1 VHERLERLRRE
12 SLLETVGYDPSIVTE
27 MRDLVEVLRSQV
39 EMLRAEL
46 DEAHDANREN
56 RRVIAALT
64 RRIPELEAP
73 APSEPPEGPETT
85 GEGGEREREPQSSVE
100 GAQEASEPR
109 SWWRRVFGG

>member
-1 VHERLERLRRE
+1 
-12 SLLETVGYDPSIVTE
+12 
-27 MRDLVEVLRSQV
+27 
-39 EMLRAEL
+39 MLRAEL
-46 DEAHDANREN
+46 DEAHAANREN

-73 APSEPPEGPETT
+73 APSEPPEGPEPA
-85 GEGGEREREPQSSVE
+85 GEGGEREREPQPSVE